1 MIVMSTISNNRAVS
15 SRNRMS
21 GLMSGLDTEELVKAM
36 TANTKNR
43 INSKQQKLQT
53 LQWKQDGYRS

>member
-1 MIVMSTISNNRAVS
+1 MSTISNNRAVS

-53 LQWKQDGYRS
+53 LQWKQDG